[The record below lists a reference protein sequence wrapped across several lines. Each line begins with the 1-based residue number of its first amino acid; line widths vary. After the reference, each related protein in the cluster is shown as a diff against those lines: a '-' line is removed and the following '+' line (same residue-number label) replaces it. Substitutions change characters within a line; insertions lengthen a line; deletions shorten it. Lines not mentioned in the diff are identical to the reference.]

1 MRWLLLPLRLVGLLL
16 LAALISGAWLFRRD
30 LYRIV
35 RPQVARVSE
44 ALGAGGPGRPGSAEL
59 ARARDKVDSLQ
70 GWSADSVLLT
80 ADEMA
85 SLVAAGLPAEAR
97 KRLDSLTLELGEG
110 RVIVSARLST
120 RHIPPDV
127 LGPLAGAL
135 EPWEWVSA
143 GGTVEL
149 ASPGQAEWRVDA
161 LTLRGFTLPE
171 EASRELVARA
181 LPGVTD
187 GAVPLTL
194 PRGVAGLRIR
204 PTGVALYRKEPG

>member
-1 MRWLLLPLRLVGLLL
+1 MRWLLLPLRLIGLLL

-44 ALGAGGPGRPGSAEL
+44 AFGAGGPGRPGSAEL

-85 SLVAAGLPAEAR
+85 SLVAAGLPSEAR
-97 KRLDSLTLELGEG
+97 KRLDSLTLALGEE

-120 RHIPPDV
+120 RQIPADV

-149 ASPGQAEWRVDA
+149 AGPGQAEWRVDA

-181 LPGVTD
+181 LPGVRD